1 MQRGRATPG
10 WRCTW
15 VLWLVPPG
23 GEGPLRPS
31 GGSQR
36 PSLALHA
43 IEAAEEGQRVSC
55 GGGLPACLRLPWRAL
70 VGKEPGVQGGA
81 AVRAGLRAG
90 PPHMPHQH
98 LRPAGVGRRRWGVG
112 TALGPGQGHPQGCGF
127 GGLRLAPDSR
137 GPRLALHPA
146 RCTGSLASGVGIGV
160 QPALWPWRWHET
172 GGVGTRRWPSTGG
185 VGVWADRSLPPS
197 SRIGSGPLQGRWTA
211 HPVHG
216 RVEVIADGSRA

>member
-1 MQRGRATPG
+1 MSCSQSGGGLGVNAAGQGHPRQEMHL
-10 WRCTW
+10 

-70 VGKEPGVQGGA
+70 AGKEPGVQGGA

-90 PPHMPHQH
+90 PPRMPQQH
-98 LRPAGVGRRRWGVG
+98 LRPAGVGRRRWGS
-112 TALGPGQGHPQGCGF
+112 GQ
-127 GGLRLAPDSR
+127 
-137 GPRLALHPA
+137 
-146 RCTGSLASGVGIGV
+146 IG
-160 QPALWPWRWHET
+160 R
-172 GGVGTRRWPSTGG
+172 
-185 VGVWADRSLPPS
+185 
-197 SRIGSGPLQGRWTA
+197 A
-211 HPVHG
+211 HV
-216 RVEVIADGSRA
+216 